1 MAHNEQCNAL
11 AYKKLKSCHVN
22 MGIRVDTRPMSISE
36 NSVMSKSIEPSQKS
50 VENKSVENKSVENK
64 SVETQT
70 EVTSI
75 WECPICME
83 DTDERS
89 ILYSAH
95 IFCRKC
101 TSKLMKHESRCPICR
116 KFLIF
121 KINLRN

>member
-1 MAHNEQCNAL
+1 MAHNDAL
-11 AYKKLKSCHVN
+11 KQLKSCHVN
-22 MGIRVDTRPMSISE
+22 MGIRVDKRPTSISE
-36 NSVMSKSIEPSQKS
+36 NSSPSILIKTA
-50 VENKSVENKSVENK
+50 NKSVENK

-70 EVTSI
+70 ELTSM

-89 ILYSAH
+89 ILYCTH

-101 TSKLMKHESRCPICR
+101 TTKLMNKESRCPICR